1 MTTQSER
8 PDEQPG
14 DETSASGPQSSEAAA
29 QSSPTSQPGI
39 QSTSSDY
46 EPQFIQGALFPH
58 EVPSEHWDADFSD
71 SQQVYQGS
79 MLPMWILAGW
89 AIFIIWALVYLY
101 FGLTE
106 F

>member
-1 MTTQSER
+1 MTPPSKR

-14 DETSASGPQSSEAAA
+14 DETSASDPQPSEAAA
-29 QSSPTSQPGI
+29 QAA
-39 QSTSSDY
+39 STSSPERQPAADDY
-46 EPQFIQGALFPH
+46 NPQFIQGALFPH
-58 EVPSEHWDADFSD
+58 EVPSEHWNADFSD
-71 SQQVYQGS
+71 SKQVYQGS
-79 MLPMWILAGW
+79 MLPIWILAGW